1 MELWAAGLERGIE
14 ARRGRDPAQFFDLH
28 FHDFVADPIAAVKRI
43 YAHFDQELTPEGE
56 VALREWQQS
65 NPQHKHGRHE
75 YTDEIGISREEIW
88 ERFGAYMDHFGMER
102 E

>member
-1 MELWAAGLERGIE
+1 VAGEQS
-14 ARRGRDPAQFFDLH
+14 PAQ
-28 FHDFVADPIAAVKRI
+28 AR
-43 YAHFDQELTPEGE
+43 
-56 VALREWQQS
+56 
-65 NPQHKHGRHE
+65 HGRHE